1 MIKTEQGEIDS
12 LNLLKLINY
21 RRKPFLIILLLTALF
36 TFIFTGPRF
45 ITPLYKST
53 VILYP
58 TASNSI
64 SKVLLS
70 TNFTT
75 NKDLLEFGEDE
86 QTERMLQ
93 ILNSTKI
100 KNRIIEKYKLMDH
113 YDISSGNKYRFTDL
127 YDEYDSK
134 FRFRKTEYM
143 AVKITVSDRDPA
155 FASRMANDVAEL
167 FDSTMNLMQKEVA
180 IKAFRIVE
188 NEYNSLRGEVKA
200 MEDSLNSLRRLGIH
214 DYESQAEMINQQLAI
229 ELAKNNHAGIK
240 ALESRLDV
248 LAKYGGQYVSIRD
261 NLEHERKQ
269 LSQIKAKYEEAKVDA
284 TQNLPH
290 KFVVSEAFEAERS
303 SYPLRWLIMLI
314 AIFSTF
320 ILLVIGLI
328 ILDNFHLFELPA
340 KIEPAIPIVTVQQI
354 EKKKEI
360 EKEKIV
366 ETVTPQKHHNR
377 INMDNY
383 FNNLSFI
390 GLIIKWK
397 IHLGIITI
405 VAAILGAIFS
415 GPTFITPL
423 YKSEAIAYPANI
435 NSYSDESE
443 TEQMLQILQS
453 QDIVDSMITKFNLVE
468 HYKISPKY
476 EYFKTALFQRFH
488 DNVKISKTPYEAISV
503 SVKDQNPEMASN
515 MAQEMLNLYNN
526 KISGLHRSKRYEVV
540 LMYEGQLA
548 KKRETIDSL
557 KNRLFELG
565 TKYGLIDYSV
575 QSSEVM
581 RGYLRTMDGSNS
593 GNVNIKGVAELKK
606 NIESMGGELLI
617 LVSMIQNESRTYVD
631 IKVLYEQEM
640 RFYKSNLSY
649 SNIIS
654 KPFPSDKKAY
664 PVRWVIVALSAL
676 GALLLAFLVIFIIEN
691 KQIIVNNESSN

>member
-12 LNLLKLINY
+12 LNLLKLINNH
-21 RRKPFLIILLLTALF
+21 RKPFFIILLITALL

-75 NKDLLEFGEDE
+75 NMDILEFGEDE

-100 KNRIIEKYKLMDH
+100 RNRIIKKYNLMEH
-113 YDISSGNKYRFTDL
+113 YSVNRDAKFRLTNLF
-127 YDEYDSK
+127 DEYESK
-134 FRFRKTEYM
+134 FKFRKTEYM
-143 AVKITVSDRDPA
+143 AVKITVSDQDPV
-155 FASRMANDVAEL
+155 FAAKMANDVAEL
-167 FDSTMNLMQKEVA
+167 FDSTMNMMQKEVA

-188 NEYNSLRGEVKA
+188 NEYTTLRSEVKA
-200 MEDSLNSLRRLGIH
+200 MEDSLDSLRRLGIH

-229 ELAKNNHAGIK
+229 ELAKNNKNGIK
-240 ALESRLDV
+240 ALESKLEI

-269 LSQIKAKYEEAKVDA
+269 LSAIKAKYEEAKVDA

-290 KFVVSEAFEAERS
+290 KFVVSEAFEAEKS
-303 SYPLRWLIMLI
+303 SYPLRWLILLI

-320 ILLVIGLI
+320 VLLVIGLI
-328 ILDNFHLFELPA
+328 ILENLHLFELP
-340 KIEPAIPIVTVQQI
+340 KMIKTETIVPQI
-354 EKKKEI
+354 EIKQEI
-360 EKEKIV
+360 IAKPV
-366 ETVTPQKHHNR
+366 VPQKHHNR
-377 INMDNY
+377 INMENY
-383 FNNLSFI
+383 FNNSSFI

-405 VAAILGAIFS
+405 VAALLGAIFS
-415 GPTFITPL
+415 GPAFITPL

-476 EYFKTALFQRFH
+476 EYFKTALLQRFH
-488 DNVKISKTPYEAISV
+488 ENVKISKTPYEAISITV
-503 SVKDQNPEMASN
+503 RDQNPETASN

-526 KISGLHRSKRYEVV
+526 KISNLHRSKRYEVV
-540 LMYEGQLA
+540 LMYEDQLA

-565 TKYGLIDYSV
+565 TKYGLIDYTV
-575 QSSEVM
+575 QSAEVM

-593 GNVNIKGVAELKK
+593 GNVNNKGVAELKK
-606 NIESMGGELLI
+606 NIESMGGELLT
-617 LVSMIQNESRTYVD
+617 LVSMLENESRTYVD

-640 RFYKSNLSY
+640 RFYKSNLTY

-654 KPFPSDKKAY
+654 KPFPADKKAY
-664 PVRWVIVALSAL
+664 PVRWIIVAMASIGSLILAL
-676 GALLLAFLVIFIIEN
+676 MVIFIIEN
-691 KQIIVNNESSN
+691 RQAIVNNKPKP

>member
-1 MIKTEQGEIDS
+1 IKTEQGEIDS
-12 LNLLKLINY
+12 LNLLKLINNH
-21 RRKPFLIILLLTALF
+21 RKPFFIILLLTALL

-75 NKDLLEFGEDE
+75 NKDILEFGEDE

-100 KNRIIEKYKLMDH
+100 RNRIIDKYNLMEH
-113 YDISSGNKYRFTDL
+113 YSVNRDAKFRLTNLF
-127 YDEYDSK
+127 DEYESK
-134 FRFRKTEYM
+134 FKFRKTEYM
-143 AVKITVSDRDPA
+143 AVKITVSDQDPV
-155 FASRMANDVAEL
+155 FAAKMANDVAEL
-167 FDSTMNLMQKEVA
+167 FDSTMNMMQKEVA

-188 NEYNSLRGEVKA
+188 NEYTTLRSEVKA
-200 MEDSLNSLRRLGIH
+200 MEDSLDSLRRLGIH

-229 ELAKNNHAGIK
+229 ELAKNNKNGIK
-240 ALESRLDV
+240 ALESKLEI

-269 LSQIKAKYEEAKVDA
+269 LSAIKAKYEEAKVDA

-290 KFVVSEAFEAERS
+290 KFVVSEAFEAEKS
-303 SYPLRWLIMLI
+303 SYPLRWLILLI
-314 AIFSTF
+314 AVFSTF
-320 ILLVIGLI
+320 VLLVIGLI
-328 ILDNFHLFELPA
+328 ILENLHLFELP
-340 KIEPAIPIVTVQQI
+340 KMIKTETIVPQI
-354 EKKKEI
+354 EIKQEI
-360 EKEKIV
+360 IAKLV
-366 ETVTPQKHHNR
+366 VPQKHHNR
-377 INMDNY
+377 INMENY
-383 FNNLSFI
+383 FNNSSFI

-468 HYKISPKY
+468 HYKISPTY
-476 EYFKTALFQRFH
+476 EFFKTALLQRFH
-488 DNVKISKTPYEAISV
+488 ENVKISKTPYEAISITV
-503 SVKDQNPEMASN
+503 RDQNPETASN

-526 KISGLHRSKRYEVV
+526 KISNLHRSKRYEVV
-540 LMYEGQLA
+540 LMYENQLA

-557 KNRLFELG
+557 KNRLFDLG

-617 LVSMIQNESRTYVD
+617 LVSMLQNESRTYVD

-654 KPFPSDKKAY
+654 KPFPSDKKAF
-664 PVRWVIVALSAL
+664 PVRWVIVALSSL
-676 GALLLAFLVIFIIEN
+676 GALLLAFMVIFIIEN
-691 KQIIVNNESSN
+691 KQMIVNNDSSN

>member
-12 LNLLKLINY
+12 LNLLKLINSH
-21 RRKPFLIILLLTALF
+21 RKPFFIILFLTALL

-75 NKDLLEFGEDE
+75 NKDILEFGEDE

-100 KNRIIEKYKLMDH
+100 RNRIIDKYNLMEH
-113 YDISSGNKYRFTDL
+113 YNVNRDAKFRLTNLF
-127 YDEYDSK
+127 DEYESK
-134 FRFRKTEYM
+134 FKFRKTEYM
-143 AVKITVSDRDPA
+143 AVKITVSDQDPV
-155 FASRMANDVAEL
+155 FAAKMANDVAEL
-167 FDSTMNLMQKEVA
+167 FDSTMNMMQKEVA

-188 NEYNSLRGEVKA
+188 NEYTTLRSEVKA
-200 MEDSLNSLRRLGIH
+200 MEDSLDSLRRLGIH

-229 ELAKNNHAGIK
+229 ELAKNNKNGIK
-240 ALESRLDV
+240 ALESKLEI

-269 LSQIKAKYEEAKVDA
+269 LSAIKAKYEEAKVDA

-290 KFVVSEAFEAERS
+290 KFVVSEAFEAEKS
-303 SYPLRWLIMLI
+303 SYPLRWLILLI
-314 AIFSTF
+314 SVFSTF
-320 ILLVIGLI
+320 VLMVIGLI
-328 ILDNFHLFELPA
+328 ILDNLHLFELPQSI
-340 KIEPAIPIVTVQQI
+340 KTETIIPQI
-354 EKKKEI
+354 EIKQEI
-360 EKEKIV
+360 IAKPV
-366 ETVTPQKHHNR
+366 VPQKHHNR
-377 INMDNY
+377 INMENY
-383 FNNLSFI
+383 FNNSSFI

-405 VAAILGAIFS
+405 VAALLGAIFS

-476 EYFKTALFQRFH
+476 EYFKTALLQRFH
-488 DNVKISKTPYEAISV
+488 ENVKISKTPYEAISITV
-503 SVKDQNPEMASN
+503 RDQNPETASN

-526 KISGLHRSKRYEVV
+526 KISNLHRSKRYEVV
-540 LMYEGQLA
+540 LMYENQLA

-557 KNRLFELG
+557 KNRLFDLG

-617 LVSMIQNESRTYVD
+617 LVSMLQNESRTYVD

-654 KPFPSDKKAY
+654 KPFPSDKKAF
-664 PVRWVIVALSAL
+664 PVRWVIVALSSL
-676 GALLLAFLVIFIIEN
+676 GALLLAFMVIFIIEN
-691 KQIIVNNESSN
+691 KQLIVNNDSSN